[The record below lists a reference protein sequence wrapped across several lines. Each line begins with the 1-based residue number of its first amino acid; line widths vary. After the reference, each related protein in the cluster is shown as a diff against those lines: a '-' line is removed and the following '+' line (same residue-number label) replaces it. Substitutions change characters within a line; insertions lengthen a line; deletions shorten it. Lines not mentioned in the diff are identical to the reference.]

1 MPDEKPVIRELR
13 NGRYRVREILGAGG
27 FGVTYLC
34 QDVPNNQL
42 CAIKEYLPE
51 AIAVREAHGC
61 RIIPQKDRMKE
72 YLHGKKRFFEEALL
86 LMKMK
91 NLPSMVKVWE
101 VFEENNTAYYAM
113 EYLSGKTV
121 KQLMAIAG
129 GRLPW
134 DQALDI
140 VRKTGIALDRM
151 HRQAGVFHRDVSP
164 ENIMVMPDGS
174 VKIIDFGSAKML
186 AISENQ
192 QFSIVLKP
200 GFAPP
205 EQYSGKMNQGS
216 FTDVYALAGT
226 FYYAASGKKLPAAPN
241 RLMGEKYQPLEQL
254 VSKCNLKISQT
265 VDKALVLS
273 PQYRTQTVAEFVAGL
288 SGKEPPQGNRNAAVS
303 ARKQQSVQRNA
314 VPARRSVNVP
324 VERRAPEKIPSVWL
338 LVSCGAGAGNL
349 YPLSAGKWIAVGRSR
364 EKSQIV
370 INGHRE
376 ISGLHFILFYDAG
389 KRCFYIIDKSVNGL
403 YYQNRRLEKE
413 KKYRIQPDTEL
424 GIGSMRCKVILGA
437 GKNDR

>member
-1 MPDEKPVIRELR
+1 
-13 NGRYRVREILGAGG
+13 
-27 FGVTYLC
+27 
-34 QDVPNNQL
+34 
-42 CAIKEYLPE
+42 
-51 AIAVREAHGC
+51 
-61 RIIPQKDRMKE
+61 
-72 YLHGKKRFFEEALL
+72 
-86 LMKMK
+86 
-91 NLPSMVKVWE
+91 
-101 VFEENNTAYYAM
+101 
-113 EYLSGKTV
+113 
-121 KQLMAIAG
+121 
-129 GRLPW
+129 
-134 DQALDI
+134 
-140 VRKTGIALDRM
+140 
-151 HRQAGVFHRDVSP
+151 
-164 ENIMVMPDGS
+164 MPDGS

-273 PQYRTQTVAEFVAGL
+273 PQYRTQTMAEFVAGL

-303 ARKQQSVQRNA
+303 ARMQQSVQRNA

-324 VERRAPEKIPSVWL
+324 VERRAPEKIPPVWL
-338 LVSCGAGAGNL
+338 LVSCGVGAGNL
-349 YPLSAGKWIAVGRSR
+349 YPLAAGKWIAVGRSR

>member
-1 MPDEKPVIRELR
+1 
-13 NGRYRVREILGAGG
+13 
-27 FGVTYLC
+27 
-34 QDVPNNQL
+34 
-42 CAIKEYLPE
+42 
-51 AIAVREAHGC
+51 
-61 RIIPQKDRMKE
+61 MK
-72 YLHGKKRFFEEALL
+72 LFVLMQVLALL
-86 LMKMK
+86 LGSQ
-91 NLPSMVKVWE
+91 NVRLQGDRSIP
-101 VFEENNTAYYAM
+101 FEGKSYVVLDASSGQVLEEKNTAYYAM

-121 KQLMAIAG
+121 KQLMASAG
-129 GRLPW
+129 GRLSW
-134 DQALDI
+134 DRALDI

-151 HRQAGVFHRDVSP
+151 HRQAGVFHRDISP

-205 EQYSGKMNQGS
+205 EQYSGKMSQGS

-226 FYYAASGKKLPAAPN
+226 FYYAASGRKLPAAPN

-273 PQYRTQTVAEFVAGL
+273 PQYRTQTMAEFVAGL
-288 SGKEPPQGNRNAAVS
+288 SGKETLQGNRNTVVSVKMQQSVRRNAVS
-303 ARKQQSVQRNA
+303 ARQ
-314 VPARRSVNVP
+314 PVNMP
-324 VERRAPEKIPSVWL
+324 VERREPPKIPPVWL
-338 LVSCGAGAGNL
+338 LISCGAGAGNL
-349 YPLSAGKWIAVGRSR
+349 YPLAVGKWIAVGRSR

-376 ISGLHFILFYDAG
+376 ISGLHFLLLYDAG
-389 KRCFYIIDKSVNGL
+389 KHSFYIIDKSVNGL

-413 KKYRIQPDTEL
+413 KKYCIQPNTEL
-424 GIGSMRCKVILGA
+424 GVGSMRCRVILGVE
-437 GKNDR
+437 KNGR